1 MATEKKESLKEKAEI
16 WAYII
21 LVFVSMFGMLVLF
34 EYSKK

>member
-1 MATEKKESLKEKAEI
+1 MATEKKMSLKEKAEI

-21 LVFVSMFGMLVLF
+21 LVFASMVGMLVLF

>member
-1 MATEKKESLKEKAEI
+1 MATEKKMTLKEKAEV

-21 LVFVSMFGMLVLF
+21 LVFGGMIGMLVLF

>member
-1 MATEKKESLKEKAEI
+1 MATEKKMTLKEKAEV

-21 LVFVSMFGMLVLF
+21 IVFGGMIGMLVLF